1 MHAGPTLSGLFVWP
15 WMGYSST
22 INNRLHLNPKT
33 MLRLIK
39 EDVRVALE
47 KDPAA
52 RNFLEVLVLY
62 PGVHALIGYRL
73 THGLWNMG
81 FKFLARAISQFFR
94 WITGIEI
101 HPAAIIGHRFFI
113 DHGMGV
119 VIGET
124 SEVGDNVFIYHGVTL
139 GGLATKKAKRHPTI
153 ADNVVI
159 GAGAQVLG
167 PIQVGRN
174 TKIGSG
180 SVVLQDVPEYSTV
193 IGVPGRV
200 VFSGISSD
208 MEDDDEGLESFPDP
222 VARAIECM
230 LDRLP
235 QMEKEIRQ
243 LKETQKGIDPPVE
256 ADPTNIKQ
264 VSGQSKS

>member
-1 MHAGPTLSGLFVWP
+1 
-15 WMGYSST
+15 
-22 INNRLHLNPKT
+22 
-33 MLRLIK
+33 MLRQITD
-39 EDVRVALE
+39 DVRIAIE

-52 RNFLEVLVLY
+52 RNFIEVMLLY
-62 PGVHALIGYRL
+62 PGVHALITYRIA
-73 THGLWNMG
+73 HGLWNME
-81 FKFLARAISQFFR
+81 FYFLARALSQFSR

-101 HPAAIIGHRFFI
+101 HPAAIIGNRFFI

-167 PIQVGRN
+167 PIHVGRN

-200 VFSGISSD
+200 VYSGISSD
-208 MEDDDEGLESFPDP
+208 MEDSDGLDSFPDP

-235 QMEKEIRQ
+235 QMEKEIRL
-243 LKETQKGIDPPVE
+243 LKETLQQSEVGQKKKVVVDH
-256 ADPTNIKQ
+256 DSIKGNP
-264 VSGQSKS
+264 S

>member
-1 MHAGPTLSGLFVWP
+1 M
-15 WMGYSST
+15 
-22 INNRLHLNPKT
+22 I
-33 MLRLIK
+33 LRQIK
-39 EDVRVALE
+39 EDVAVALK

-52 RNFLEVLVLY
+52 RNATEVLFLY
-62 PGVHALIGYRL
+62 PGVHALIAYRL
-73 THGLWNMG
+73 TNWLWGKG
-81 FKFLARAISQFFR
+81 FKFIARGLSQFTR
-94 WITGIEI
+94 LVTGIEI
-101 HPAAIIGHRFFI
+101 HPAAIIGKGFFI

-124 SEVGDNVFIYHGVTL
+124 SEIGNNVFVYQGVTL
-139 GGLATKKAKRHPTI
+139 GGLATKKGKRHPTVS
-153 ADNVVI
+153 DDVVI
-159 GAGAQVLG
+159 GAGAKVLG
-167 PIQVGRN
+167 PIKIGCN

-208 MEDDDEGLESFPDP
+208 MEDEEGLETFPDP

-235 QMEKEIRQ
+235 KMEKEIRQ
-243 LKETQKGIDPPVE
+243 LKETLNENGIASPGSSPIEEV
-256 ADPTNIKQ
+256 PRKKII
-264 VSGQSKS
+264 G